1 MLEFPQAVLETLRQP
16 LEDGVISI
24 NRVQNSCIYPAR
36 FMLVGAMN
44 PCPCGFMGDPV
55 KKCTCQPFQIDRYR
69 SRLSGPLLDRIDI
82 FINVPRVNVDD
93 IAAK

>member
-1 MLEFPQAVLETLRQP
+1 
-16 LEDGVISI
+16 
-24 NRVQNSCIYPAR
+24 
-36 FMLVGAMN
+36 MLVGAMN
-44 PCPCGFMGDPV
+44 PCPCGFMGDPT
-55 KKCTCQPFQIDRYR
+55 KKCTCQLFQIDRYR